1 MRATWRR
8 FFRTRRRRTSGWFER
23 RVKRNLTR
31 FPEDF
36 LFQLT
41 ARGFSDLRSRSVI
54 SNTGRG
60 GRRYLPQVFT
70 EHGALMAATIL
81 NSPRAIEVSVYVVRA
96 FVQLR
101 DLLAGNKELARR
113 LRELE
118 RRVERK
124 LAGHDKAI
132 AEFLDAI
139 RQLMNPPEPA

>member
-41 ARGFSDLRSRSVI
+41 PREFSDLRSRSVI
-54 SNTGRG
+54 SDTGRG

-70 EHGALMAATIL
+70 EHAC
-81 NSPRAIEVSVYVVRA
+81 
-96 FVQLR
+96 
-101 DLLAGNKELARR
+101 
-113 LRELE
+113 
-118 RRVERK
+118 
-124 LAGHDKAI
+124 HDKAI
-132 AEFLDAI
+132 AEILDAI
-139 RQLMNPPEPA
+139 RKLMTRPEPAKRPIGFVTVTEKESRS